1 MRLANRDD
9 KTTSMDI
16 ITTTDALDAFC
27 ARLSSAE
34 FITVD
39 TEFHRET
46 TYWPLLCLVQVAGPD
61 EAHCIDTLA
70 VGIDLSPL
78 YDLFRDTKI
87 VKVFHAA
94 RQDLE
99 IFFHKA
105 GLIPAPLFDT
115 QVAAMVCGFG
125 ESVGYETLVSRLT
138 SAKIDKSQRFTD
150 WTRRPLSEKQIEYAL
165 ADVVHLRDVY
175 GSLKS
180 ELERSGRAHWVS
192 EELGVLTSPKTY
204 DLSPEESWRRLKSR
218 EKKPRYLAILKEVS
232 AWRERTAQTQD
243 TPRRRVIKDDAL
255 IELAALKPT
264 DEKALSQTRLS
275 KSLARS
281 KHAPDIFAAIKRGIE
296 TPDDLCP
303 RATRALE
310 KPPGLGPVIDLLK
323 VLLKARCEGSD
334 VAVKLVATVDDLERI
349 ACDDN
354 ADVPALSGWRK
365 ELFGADALRLKHGEL
380 ALGLSPDSKSVDV
393 MEQPRG

>member
-1 MRLANRDD
+1 MRLASRDD
-9 KTTSMDI
+9 KTTRMDI
-16 ITTTDALDAFC
+16 ITTTDALAAFC
-27 ARLSSAE
+27 KRLSSEE

-61 EAHCIDTLA
+61 EAHCIDSLA
-70 VGIDLSPL
+70 DGIDLSPL
-78 YDLFRDTKI
+78 YDLFRDPKI

-105 GLIPAPLFDT
+105 DLIPAPMFDT

-150 WTRRPLSEKQIEYAL
+150 WTRRPLSENQIEYAL

-175 GSLKS
+175 DKLKS
-180 ELERSGRAHWVS
+180 ELESSNRAPWVA
-192 EELGVLTSPKTY
+192 EELGILTNPKTY

-232 AWRERTAQTQD
+232 AWRERTAQKQD

-275 KSLARS
+275 KHLARS
-281 KHAPDIFAAIKRGIE
+281 KHASDIFAAIKRGIE

-303 RATRALE
+303 RVARALE

-323 VLLKARCEGSD
+323 VLLKARCEASD
-334 VAVKLVATVDDLERI
+334 VALKLVATVDDLERI

-354 ADVPALSGWRK
+354 ADVPALSGWRR
-365 ELFGADALRLKHGEL
+365 ELFGADAIRLKHGEL
-380 ALGLSPDSKSVDV
+380 ALGLSPDSKTVDV
-393 MEQPRG
+393 MERPQD

>member
-1 MRLANRDD
+1 ME
-9 KTTSMDI
+9 I
-16 ITTTDALDAFC
+16 ITTTKALDAFC
-27 ARLSSAE
+27 QRLSSAE

-61 EAHCIDTLA
+61 EARCIDTLA
-70 VGIDLSPL
+70 DDIDLAPL
-78 YDLFRDTKI
+78 YALFRDTGI

-105 GLIPAPLFDT
+105 DLIPAPLFDS

-125 ESVGYETLVSRLT
+125 ESVGYETLVSKLT

-150 WTRRPLSEKQIEYAL
+150 WTRRPLSEKQVEYAL

-175 GSLKS
+175 VQLKA
-180 ELERSGRAHWVS
+180 ELERSNRAQWVT
-192 EELGVLTSPKTY
+192 EEMGVLTSPDTY
-204 DLSPEESWRRLKSR
+204 DLAPEESWRRLKSR

-232 AWRERTAQTQD
+232 AWRERTAQSQN
-243 TPRRRVIKDDAL
+243 TPRRRVIKDDAV

-264 DEKALSQTRLS
+264 NEKALSQTRLS
-275 KSLARS
+275 KHLARS
-281 KHAPDIFAAIKRGIE
+281 KHADDILAAVKRGVE
-296 TPDDLCP
+296 TPDDQCP
-303 RATRALE
+303 RVPRTFD

-323 VLLKARCEGSD
+323 VLLKARCEASN
-334 VAVKLVATVDDLERI
+334 VAVKLVATVDELERI

-354 ADVPALSGWRK
+354 ADVAALSGWRRD
-365 ELFGADALRLKHGEL
+365 LFGADALRLKHGQL
-380 ALGLSPDSKSVDV
+380 TLGLSADGKTVEVIERP
-393 MEQPRG
+393 QA

>member
-1 MRLANRDD
+1 
-9 KTTSMDI
+9 
-16 ITTTDALDAFC
+16 
-27 ARLSSAE
+27 
-34 FITVD
+34 
-39 TEFHRET
+39 
-46 TYWPLLCLVQVAGPD
+46 
-61 EAHCIDTLA
+61 
-70 VGIDLSPL
+70 
-78 YDLFRDTKI
+78 
-87 VKVFHAA
+87 
-94 RQDLE
+94 
-99 IFFHKA
+99 
-105 GLIPAPLFDT
+105 
-115 QVAAMVCGFG
+115 
-125 ESVGYETLVSRLT
+125 
-138 SAKIDKSQRFTD
+138 
-150 WTRRPLSEKQIEYAL
+150 
-165 ADVVHLRDVY
+165 
-175 GSLKS
+175 
-180 ELERSGRAHWVS
+180 
-192 EELGVLTSPKTY
+192 
-204 DLSPEESWRRLKSR
+204 
-218 EKKPRYLAILKEVS
+218 YLAILKEVS

-349 ACDDN
+349 ACDDG

-365 ELFGADALRLKHGEL
+365 ELFGADALRLKHG
-380 ALGLSPDSKSVDV
+380 
-393 MEQPRG
+393 